1 MSSSPPFAPPPG
13 ENSPARDVQTL
24 RRLTRDAFGEITAL
38 RDRLLDLEKS
48 AAVERANRRADRV
61 RKPQTIDHALS

>member
-13 ENSPARDVQTL
+13 ESSPARDVQTL